1 MTTRFIAARP
11 RDAGSA
17 VAASQRNPPIPNAGL
32 GKMMAFTMI
41 EVPHRDYNRVVGADM
56 AAGSPTGFVGGAPE
70 GAQDAHGA
78 NVRFEVR

>member
-1 MTTRFIAARP
+1 
-11 RDAGSA
+11 
-17 VAASQRNPPIPNAGL
+17 
-32 GKMMAFTMI
+32 MAFTMI